1 MQPEHTFSSNS
12 ITSRLGTLQ
21 DEWRSIT
28 QLEIH
33 HRGNYN
39 FKGLTEEQSV
49 WQVNSAL
56 LANRRFPPGV
66 SSAAKGQMVEP
77 GVGLAYIINFTD
89 SGTDKID
96 LGQLGSGSL
105 DNRPSSVQQE
115 R

>member
-1 MQPEHTFSSNS
+1 M
-12 ITSRLGTLQ
+12 Q

-49 WQVNSAL
+49 WQINSTL
-56 LANRRFPPGV
+56 LSNRRFPPGV
-66 SSAAKGQMVEP
+66 SSIAKGKMEEA
-77 GVGLAYIINFTD
+77 GIGLAYIIKFND

-96 LGQLGSGSL
+96 IGTGNIENWPGGL
-105 DNRPSSVQQE
+105 QQD